1 MRNILLKLCFN
12 GTKYCGWQ
20 IQKNG
25 TSVQGVLKETIFK
38 ITAEQANI
46 IGCGRT
52 DAGVSAKEYF
62 CNFIIENEIECAKL
76 LKALNALLPKD
87 IAVLECSEVDLSFH
101 ARYNVKKKE
110 YIYQIY
116 NSDIRNPFYEE
127 LYLYYPFH
135 LDEKLL
141 NEAARCFKGTKDFK
155 GFMSSGSAI
164 KDTVRTVF
172 EASVER
178 DEKVITFTVSADGFL
193 YNMVRI
199 FVGTLLFIAQGKIKA
214 ENLNELIEK
223 KERKCLGATA
233 PPNGLLLNR
242 VEY

>member
-1 MRNILLKLCFN
+1 LRNILLKLCFN

-62 CNFIIENEIECAKL
+62 CNFKTESNIECAKL
-76 LKALNALLPKD
+76 LTALNALLPKD
-87 IAVLECSEVDLSFH
+87 IAVLECGEVDLGFH
-101 ARYNVKKKE
+101 ARFNVKKKE

-127 LYLYYPFH
+127 LYLYYPFV

-141 NEAARCFKGTKDFK
+141 NNAAQCFVGKKDFR
-155 GFMSSGSAI
+155 GFMSSGSAV

-172 EASVER
+172 EAKVER
-178 DEKVITFTVSADGFL
+178 NKKVVTFTVSADGFL

-214 ENLNELIEK
+214 EDLNELIEK
-223 KERKCLGATA
+223 KDRKLLGATA
-233 PPNGLLLNR
+233 PPSGLLLNK
-242 VEY
+242 VIY

>member
-1 MRNILLKLCFN
+1 LRNILLKICFN

-25 TSVQGVLKETIFK
+25 TSIQGVLKETIFK
-38 ITAEQANI
+38 ITAEQVNI

-62 CNFIIENEIECAKL
+62 CNFIIENKIECAKFL
-76 LKALNALLPKD
+76 TALNALLPKD
-87 IAVLECSEVDLSFH
+87 ISVLECRVVDFDFH
-101 ARYNVKKKE
+101 ARYHVKKKE

-116 NSDIRNPFYEE
+116 NSDVRNPFYEE
-127 LYLYYPFH
+127 FYLYYPFH
-135 LDEKLL
+135 LDEKML
-141 NEAARCFKGTKDFK
+141 NIAAQCFAGKKDFR
-155 GFMSSGSAI
+155 GFMSSGSKI

-172 EASVER
+172 EAKVER
-178 DEKVITFTVSADGFL
+178 NEKVVTFTVSADGFL

-214 ENLNELIEK
+214 ENLKELIEK
-223 KERKCLGATA
+223 KDRKLLGATA

>member
-1 MRNILLKLCFN
+1 LRNILLEICYN

-20 IQKNG
+20 IQNNG
-25 TSVQGVLKETIFK
+25 TSIQGVLKETIFK
-38 ITAEQANI
+38 ITAEQSNI

-52 DAGVSAKEYF
+52 DAGVSAKQYF
-62 CNFIIENEIECAKL
+62 CNFNTESKIECAKL
-76 LKALNALLPKD
+76 LTALNALLPKD
-87 IAVLECSEVDLSFH
+87 ISVLKCSEVDFDFH
-101 ARYNVKKKE
+101 ARFNVKKKE

-127 LYLYYPFH
+127 FYLFYPFH

-141 NEAARCFKGTKDFK
+141 NEAAQCFVGTKDFK
-155 GFMSSGSAI
+155 GFMTSGSTI

-172 EASVER
+172 EAKVER
-178 DEKVITFTVSADGFL
+178 NEKIVTFTVSADGFL

-199 FVGTLLFIAQGKIKA
+199 FVGTLLFIAQKKIKA

-223 KERKCLGATA
+223 KDRKLLGATA
-233 PPNGLLLNR
+233 PPNGLFLNR
-242 VEY
+242 VIY